1 MTGSDSSLYYAEDP
15 QESFNDQSQS
25 IECCDSTTADLK
37 PHVQLS
43 DLQTKSLIAKLVIPS
58 VSQPPPS
65 SINLSDF
72 RKKHRLMEEQ
82 NRARKVFL
90 AKALEDR

>member
-1 MTGSDSSLYYAEDP
+1 MDP
-15 QESFNDQSQS
+15 QTCPDPHLDLTKCSEELEHETNVETNDPMTSM
-25 IECCDSTTADLK
+25 K
-37 PHVQLS
+37 PQVDENDFH
-43 DLQTKSLIAKLVIPS
+43 KSLTAKLVLPS
-58 VSQPPPS
+58 ISEPPPS

-72 RKKHRLMEEQ
+72 RTKHRLMEEQ

>member
-1 MTGSDSSLYYAEDP
+1 MNPETYSDPPLDLTKCSQDLNIEKTVRNNESMTI
-15 QESFNDQSQS
+15 
-25 IECCDSTTADLK
+25 IEPPVDENDLK
-37 PHVQLS
+37 M
-43 DLQTKSLIAKLVIPS
+43 SLTAKLVMPS
-58 VSQPPPS
+58 ISDPPPS

-72 RKKHRLMEEQ
+72 RTKHRLMEEQ

>member
-1 MTGSDSSLYYAEDP
+1 VNPETCSDPSLGLTKCSQELNHDKTDGNHESMTIMKP
-15 QESFNDQSQS
+15 QVDENDF
-25 IECCDSTTADLK
+25 K
-37 PHVQLS
+37 
-43 DLQTKSLIAKLVIPS
+43 KSLTAKLVMPS
-58 VSQPPPS
+58 ISEPPPS

-72 RKKHRLMEEQ
+72 RTKHRLMEEQ